1 MPKKRTFVF
10 TDRALRGLPTPP
22 KPQQVDY
29 SDAKSRGL
37 GIRISY
43 GGKRV
48 FNVVYTNRE
57 GKRQRV
63 TLGEFG
69 RLEDGNLSLAE
80 ARNRAKAK
88 LGEVATGK
96 DPAAD
101 VRAQRQAPILRTL
114 AADFIA
120 MQRKQGR
127 KSAAQQEERLNRD
140 VLPVLGDLRA
150 REVTRGDIKSL
161 LSDITDRPAP
171 VLANRVHGLI
181 RTMFNFGIEE
191 EDYGLENNPADR
203 LGKHRNPEEGRDRW
217 LSLTEI
223 SAYWNALDEEAPAAA
238 VALRLCLLTGQRQQN
253 VVGMRLDQLA
263 LADQLWIIPA
273 GTTKTD
279 RTYKVPL
286 STAAVR
292 IIEARISELEEA
304 ERQWAKREN
313 GESQPIKY
321 LFPRGRREKLADT
334 TLTRNAHRSTCKRA
348 KIENYK
354 PHDHRHTFATHCEQ
368 MGISRLIWDP
378 IMGHSQNAMAD
389 LYSGHDFAEQR
400 LDCME
405 RWADRIAAT
414 LSDNVVPLKQ
424 DATA

>member
-1 MPKKRTFVF
+1 MPNKRTFVF

-48 FNVVYTNRE
+48 FNVVYTNRA

-69 RLEDGNLSLAE
+69 RLEDGKLPLAE
-80 ARNRAKAK
+80 ARTRAQVL
-88 LGEVATGK
+88 LGEVARK
-96 DPAAD
+96 YDPAAELR
-101 VRAQRQAPILRTL
+101 VQRRAPTMRML
-114 AADFIA
+114 ATDFIA
-120 MQRKQGR
+120 MQHKRGK

-140 VLPVLGDLRA
+140 VLPVLGEVQA
-150 REVTRGDIKSL
+150 RKVTRGDIKSL
-161 LSDITDRPAP
+161 LSGITDRPAP

-181 RTMFNFGIEE
+181 RTMFNYAIEE
-191 EDYGLENNPADR
+191 ETFGLETNPADR
-203 LGKHRNPEEGRDRW
+203 LGKHMNPEQGRDRW
-217 LSLTEI
+217 LSLDEI
-223 SAYWNALDEEAPAAA
+223 RRYWMALHEEPLAAA
-238 VALRLCLLTGQRQQN
+238 AALRLCLLSGQRQAN
-253 VVGMRLDQLA
+253 ILGMSVDQLA
-263 LADQLWIIPA
+263 LEDRLWIIPA
-273 GTTKTD
+273 GTTKTNKP
-279 RTYKVPL
+279 YKVPL
-286 STAAVR
+286 SAAV
-292 IIEARISELEEA
+292 IGIVQARISEIEEA

-313 GESQPIKY
+313 SEPQPIKY
-321 LFPRGRREKLADT
+321 LFPKGRREKLADT

-348 KIENYK
+348 GIVGYT

-378 IMGHSQNAMAD
+378 IMGHGQGSMAD

-405 RWADRIAAT
+405 RWADRIARTMAE
-414 LSDNVVPLKQ
+414 NVISIRQ
-424 DATA
+424 DTIA